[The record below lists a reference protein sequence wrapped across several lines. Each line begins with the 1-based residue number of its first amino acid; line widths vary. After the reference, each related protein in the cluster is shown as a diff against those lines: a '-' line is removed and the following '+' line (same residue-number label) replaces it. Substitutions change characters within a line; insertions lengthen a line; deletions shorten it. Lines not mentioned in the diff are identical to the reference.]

1 MPHQTAQ
8 DYGMS
13 GCCVGWFDHSGV
25 FVHVVFAEELGKGDG
40 SFRAGLQSM
49 LLDGSLQ
56 EVCTVLS
63 KALYGEPLVNQLT
76 LVMHCLKLTSLHT
89 YIGFIMLVKVFR
101 FF

>member
-1 MPHQTAQ
+1 
-8 DYGMS
+8 MS

-76 LVMHCLKLTSLHT
+76 IPFQMS
-89 YIGFIMLVKVFR
+89 
-101 FF
+101 

>member
-1 MPHQTAQ
+1 MALIRQLRI
-8 DYGMS
+8 M
-13 GCCVGWFDHSGV
+13 GCLVVCGLVDHSGV

-76 LVMHCLKLTSLHT
+76 IPFQMS
-89 YIGFIMLVKVFR
+89 
-101 FF
+101 